1 MKVTILA
8 RNFSGQDDTP
18 LRLLADAGFEVNDQ
32 SAGELGIG
40 AGGKKLLECIGDSD
54 VVIAG
59 LEGYPAALLEACP
72 NLKLISRRGIG
83 YDAID
88 VDACRKLGI
97 GLIRTF
103 GQVEGAVAEHIM
115 ASILWFARDLRREN
129 EEMHRGIWHRQM
141 SMGAKNR
148 TVGLVGFGGIG
159 KEVALRAHAFGMRIL
174 YNCRHPQPEWEPQY
188 GVTYAPLNELLAES
202 DFICACVPLT
212 ADTKGMFDS
221 AVFARMKHGSFFI
234 NAARSPIM
242 DVIAL
247 KDAVENGHLAG
258 AAVDVFPY
266 EPCADSPLI
275 GVKNILLTPHSAPF
289 TRENFLQMNRVAAQN
304 VNDYLAGTIDPKC
317 VVCPSER
324 VAQRRKNG
332 ILLENAAWKLQR
344 I

>member
-8 RNFSGQDDTP
+8 RNFSGQDDAP
-18 LRLLADAGFEVNDQ
+18 LRLLQDAGFEVNDQ

-40 AGGKKLLECIGDSD
+40 AGGEKLLACIGDSD
-54 VVIAG
+54 MVIAG
-59 LEGYPAALLEACP
+59 LEGYPATLLEACP
-72 NLKLISRRGIG
+72 HLKLISRRGIG

-129 EEMHRGIWHRQM
+129 EEMHRGVWHRQM

-148 TVGLVGFGGIG
+148 TLGLVGFGGIG
-159 KEVALRAHAFGMRIL
+159 KEVAHRAHAFGMRIL
-174 YNCRHPQPEWEPQY
+174 YHCRHPQAEWEGQY
-188 GVTYAPLNELLAES
+188 GATYASLNELLAES

-212 ADTKGMFDS
+212 VETKGMFDS
-221 AVFARMKHGSFFI
+221 AAFAKMKPGSFFI

-242 DVIAL
+242 NVNAL
-247 KDAVENGHLAG
+247 KDAVESGHLAG

-266 EPCADSPLI
+266 EPCADSPLVS
-275 GVKNILLTPHSAPF
+275 VKNVLLTPHSAPF

-304 VNDYLAGTIDPKC
+304 VIDYCSGTLDPRC
-317 VVCPSER
+317 VVCSSER
-324 VAQRRKNG
+324 FAAQQKKDGSKKARD
-332 ILLENAAWKLQR
+332 
-344 I
+344 